1 MVDLDERVITIRLS
15 KMNHGRSVPLHAGLA
30 NELGKWKAV
39 QMLSNPTG
47 AVFSLDGIAIGAGRV
62 TKIGHRVAVATG
74 LPLTTHVLRHTF
86 ATWALR
92 RGGNLFAVSKALGHK
107 DLKQTEI
114 YLSATIDDLRPI
126 VESLPDIGEW

>member
-15 KMNHGRSVPLHAGLA
+15 KMNHGRSVPIHRGLA
-30 NELGKWKAV
+30 DELARWKIV
-39 QMLSNPTG
+39 QCLSNPTG
-47 AVFSLDGIAIGAGRV
+47 PVFSLDGVGIAAGRI
-62 TKIGHRVAVATG
+62 TKIGRRAALATG

-114 YLSATIDDLRPI
+114 YLSATVDDLRPI
-126 VESLPDIGEW
+126 VDSLPDIGQW